1 MSTGI
6 CSCGSPS
13 FGNTGRPNCVIEQKV
28 LAFPVIAPRFK
39 KDGSRNTID
48 LAQDPLTIA
57 DSNGATGNYATIGAY
72 ILDRVENT
80 NWSAQDRFYAL
91 PKPVGSDHAF
101 DERLCGQHPKRRLA
115 DYLSV

>member
-48 LAQDPLTIA
+48 LAQDPLDYCRIQTALQVTIQ
-57 DSNGATGNYATIGAY
+57 
-72 ILDRVENT
+72 L
-80 NWSAQDRFYAL
+80 
-91 PKPVGSDHAF
+91 
-101 DERLCGQHPKRRLA
+101 
-115 DYLSV
+115 